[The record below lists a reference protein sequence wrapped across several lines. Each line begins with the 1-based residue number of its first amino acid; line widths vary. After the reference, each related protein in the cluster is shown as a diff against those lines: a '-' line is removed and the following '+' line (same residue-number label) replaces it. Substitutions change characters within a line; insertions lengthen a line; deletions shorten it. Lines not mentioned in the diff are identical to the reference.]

1 MNRILFFLLA
11 AFALSPWSSPAVSLL
26 LGLLFALTLGQPYP
40 KQSKV
45 ISKYTL
51 QAAVVGLGFG
61 LDFMTILRVGAQ
73 GFLLTL
79 ITISLTLAIG
89 LLLGRWLHVERKART
104 LISVGTAICGGS
116 AIAAVGP
123 VINAS
128 DEEMSV
134 SLGTVFILNAIA
146 LFLFPPIG
154 HALHMS
160 EPSFGLWAALAIHDT
175 SSVVGAAASYGKQA
189 LEIGTTIKLTR
200 ALWIIPVA
208 LFFAYLEHRQI
219 ERDLKVTTTTGT
231 SRPKLQI
238 PWFIGLFV
246 LASLIRSFIP
256 DQTTLFNAIII
267 IAKSLLSLTLFLI
280 GAGLS
285 RKALQRVGVR
295 PLLNG
300 VVLWIIVGIS
310 TLVAITAFSIQ

>member
-1 MNRILFFLLA
+1 MIRIAFFLCA

-40 KQSKV
+40 KQSKTV
-45 ISKYTL
+45 SKYTL

-79 ITISLTLAIG
+79 VTISLTLAIG
-89 LLLGRWLHVERKART
+89 LLLGRWLNVERKART

-123 VINAS
+123 VIHAS

-208 LFFAYLEHRQI
+208 LFFAYLEHKQTQ
-219 ERDLKVTTTTGT
+219 RDLKVTTTT
-231 SRPKLQI
+231 RPKLQI

-256 DQTTLFNAIII
+256 DQTTLFADIII
-267 IAKSLLSLTLFLI
+267 VAKSLLSLTLFLI

-285 RKALQRVGVR
+285 RKALKRVGVR

-310 TLVAITAFSIQ
+310 TLVAITVFSVQ